1 MLVVGLGVTYVVK
14 LVNPSDTQ
22 AILSSLATDGATEA
36 VELNILERTVSA
48 ISVGDF
54 SDILS
59 KNNILPLVLVSILVG
74 LAISKCGDSVKP
86 LVDVL
91 DSANLI
97 EEQYFLE
104 ISSPGIERTIRKD
117 KQLAQNIGK
126 ELSIKFFKPYNGK
139 KQMQGTLEK
148 FDEENIYINLE
159 NKILDIPKK
168 DIAQIRTV
176 YEWN

>member
-1 MLVVGLGVTYVVK
+1 MKNIEEKVEALVEPIILK
-14 LVNPSDTQ
+14 LEYNLYDVEYIKEGKDYFLRIYIDSDSGISLEDCEKVSN
-22 AILSSLATDGATEA
+22 AI
-36 VELNILERTVSA
+36 N
-48 ISVGDF
+48 
-54 SDILS
+54 
-59 KNNILPLVLVSILVG
+59 
-74 LAISKCGDSVKP
+74 
-86 LVDVL
+86 DVL

-126 ELSIKFFKPYNGK
+126 ELSIKFFKPYNGE

>member
-1 MLVVGLGVTYVVK
+1 MKNIEEKVEALVEPIILK
-14 LVNPSDTQ
+14 LEYNLYDVEYIKEGKDYFLRIYIDSDSGISLEDCEKVSN
-22 AILSSLATDGATEA
+22 AI
-36 VELNILERTVSA
+36 N
-48 ISVGDF
+48 
-54 SDILS
+54 
-59 KNNILPLVLVSILVG
+59 
-74 LAISKCGDSVKP
+74 
-86 LVDVL
+86 DVL
-91 DSANLI
+91 ASANLI
-97 EEQYFLE
+97 EAQYFLE
-104 ISSPGIERTIRKD
+104 ISSPGIERTIRKA

>member
-1 MLVVGLGVTYVVK
+1 MKNIEEKVEALVEPIILK
-14 LVNPSDTQ
+14 LEYNLYDVEYIKEGKDYFLRIYIDSDSGISLEDCEKVSN
-22 AILSSLATDGATEA
+22 AI
-36 VELNILERTVSA
+36 N
-48 ISVGDF
+48 
-54 SDILS
+54 
-59 KNNILPLVLVSILVG
+59 
-74 LAISKCGDSVKP
+74 
-86 LVDVL
+86 DVL

-148 FDEENIYINLE
+148 IDEENIYINLE

>member
-1 MLVVGLGVTYVVK
+1 MKNIEEKVEALVEPIILK
-14 LVNPSDTQ
+14 LEYNLYDVEYIKEGKDYFLRIYIDSDSGISLEDCEKVSN
-22 AILSSLATDGATEA
+22 AI
-36 VELNILERTVSA
+36 N
-48 ISVGDF
+48 
-54 SDILS
+54 
-59 KNNILPLVLVSILVG
+59 
-74 LAISKCGDSVKP
+74 
-86 LVDVL
+86 DVL

-148 FDEENIYINLE
+148 FDEENIYI
-159 NKILDIPKK
+159 LDIPKK

>member
-1 MLVVGLGVTYVVK
+1 MKNIEEKIEALVEPIILK
-14 LVNPSDTQ
+14 LEYNLYDVEYIKEGKDYFLRIYIDSDSGISLEDCEKVSN
-22 AILSSLATDGATEA
+22 AI
-36 VELNILERTVSA
+36 N
-48 ISVGDF
+48 
-54 SDILS
+54 
-59 KNNILPLVLVSILVG
+59 
-74 LAISKCGDSVKP
+74 
-86 LVDVL
+86 DVL

-126 ELSIKFFKPYNGK
+126 ELSIKFFKTNNGK

>member
-1 MLVVGLGVTYVVK
+1 MKNIEEKVEALVEPIILK
-14 LVNPSDTQ
+14 LEYNLYDVEYIKEGKDYFLRIYIDSDSGISLEDCEKVSN
-22 AILSSLATDGATEA
+22 AI
-36 VELNILERTVSA
+36 N
-48 ISVGDF
+48 
-54 SDILS
+54 
-59 KNNILPLVLVSILVG
+59 
-74 LAISKCGDSVKP
+74 
-86 LVDVL
+86 DVL
-91 DSANLI
+91 YSANLI

>member
-1 MLVVGLGVTYVVK
+1 MKNIEEKIEALVEPIILK
-14 LVNPSDTQ
+14 LEYDLYDVEYIKEGKDYFLRIYIDSDSGISLEDCEKVSN
-22 AILSSLATDGATEA
+22 AI
-36 VELNILERTVSA
+36 N
-48 ISVGDF
+48 
-54 SDILS
+54 
-59 KNNILPLVLVSILVG
+59 
-74 LAISKCGDSVKP
+74 
-86 LVDVL
+86 DVL